1 MDTSYK
7 IRKKEVIESVINF
20 IKSLPKLIKTAFYS
34 LFRNF
39 AMTFTAASLVTITMI
54 VFSLFLMVTGNVVLF
69 GESVKENLQIH
80 VILNE
85 GVDEA
90 MAKEHIPM
98 IKQVDN
104 VKDVVF
110 SSKDE
115 ELELMIK
122 EKGDAFAIYKGKQ
135 NPLHHAYFV
144 TVKKAE
150 DIKKTSEAIQA
161 LPDIE
166 AVQYG
171 GTSVFSLIEVLN
183 MIKRIAAILILLLS
197 FVAIFLITNAIKMTI
212 HGRKEEIAIMRHV
225 GAMNWYIQVPFMIE
239 GMLIG
244 IIGSI
249 LPCIVS
255 YTGYAYLIRRL
266 GHSAIQILPLQPFIW
281 YVCICVVISSILV
294 GMLGSFIATKRYLK
308 LKR

>member
-1 MDTSYK
+1 MK
-7 IRKKEVIESVINF
+7 RVINF
-20 IKSLPKLIKTAFYS
+20 IKSLPRLCKTAVSS

-54 VFSLFLMVTGNVVLF
+54 VFSLFLMVTGNVMLF
-69 GESVKENLQIH
+69 SDSMKENLQIH

-90 MAKEHIPM
+90 MAKDHMAM
-98 IKQVDN
+98 ISDIEN

-115 ELELMIK
+115 ELELMIQ

-150 DIKKTSEAIQA
+150 DIKQTSEAIEA
-161 LPDIE
+161 LPDVE
-166 AVQYG
+166 AARYG
-171 GTSVFSLIEVLN
+171 GVSIYSFIQVLGMVQHIGAITILVLTLI
-183 MIKRIAAILILLLS
+183 
-197 FVAIFLITNAIKMTI
+197 AIFLITNAIKMTI

-225 GAMNWYIQVPFMIE
+225 GAMNWYIQVPFVIE

-244 IIGSI
+244 IIGSV
-249 LPCIVS
+249 LPCILS
-255 YTGYAYLIRRL
+255 YLGYAYLIKRL
-266 GHSAIQILPLQPFIW
+266 GHGAIHILALEPFIW
-281 YVCICVVISSILV
+281 HVCAIVVLCSILV